1 MKKIGILFF
10 IILLLFTTSC
20 KRDEKDIDYSSL
32 NNMQKIIEQHGY
44 KIIEYGQFGE
54 TSADVSWVGYQD
66 NNAKIDNLYGKINE
80 YKITIPST
88 YKNKDAYVECYI
100 VESEKDRKEV
110 LNLYKEI
117 FELSKYKAQN
127 NTKLSSGILYS
138 DLDNKYIYFVGVN
151 KNAIV
156 YAYDLKSNEDEFY
169 GLIKDLEFIK

>member
-1 MKKIGILFF
+1 MKKIGILFL

-32 NNMQKIIEQHGY
+32 NNMQKIIE
-44 KIIEYGQFGE
+44 YGQSSE
-54 TSADVSWVGYQD
+54 ASADVSWVGSKD
-66 NNAKIDNLYGKINE
+66 NNSKIDNLYGKINE
-80 YKITIPST
+80 YKTTIPST

-117 FELSKYKAQN
+117 FKLSKYKAQN
-127 NTKLSSGILYS
+127 NIKLHSGILYS

-156 YAYDLKSNEDEFY
+156 YAYDLKSNEDEFF
-169 GLIKDLEFIK
+169 DLLRDLGVVE

>member
-1 MKKIGILFF
+1 MKKIGILFL

-54 TSADVSWVGYQD
+54 TSADVSWVGSKD
-66 NNAKIDNLYGKINE
+66 NNSKIDNFYGKINE
-80 YKITIPST
+80 YKTTIPST

-110 LNLYKEI
+110 LNLYNEI
-117 FELSKYKAQN
+117 FKLSKYKAQN
-127 NTKLSSGILYS
+127 NIKLHSGILYS

-156 YAYDLKSNEDEFY
+156 YAYDLKSNEDEFF
-169 GLIKDLEFIK
+169 DLLRDLGVVE